1 MRKNKIV
8 LNIVSLIMMV
18 LILSGCGGGGVLPD
32 TTPDSGQGSE
42 DVLYI
47 KDTNPDSGLL
57 YLAGKEDGE
66 KVMSLG
72 SKDSQGNILEMN
84 GAVFINKLGEG
95 MAIEIDENCY
105 PTRMVDSEGNKLT
118 FENYTDSTVD
128 ITIYDFDGN
137 FIEGPFT
144 VDVDPDLLAQLNQ
157 LCSATRGIRELSR
170 DAHDVAKFLK
180 AASVGLKL
188 AGCAASILGAAPS
201 VGASLVFAGIACTS
215 AVVSLVEALNPDII
229 PLNEVSSTAA
239 GFTTNAVY
247 WIFNDKLS
255 PWGVGGWLT
264 GTASDMVEYAATKED
279 INEIHSQFIQALEDQ
294 DWEEAWRCCILDS
307 EAYNMVLDAEIAFA
321 NEGLDPDNTTV
332 DISFIDAGLLFVE
345 RPIAYVHHDAVIT
358 ITVEGYGTEVFEG
371 EGLYTEFEELY
382 ENKWRLTKSGILNL
396 LELGSQSDDSEEA
409 IDGEIYNIIAPD
421 NFALNTYYTAK
432 VYVENI
438 GDVAHTFTVRGLD
451 NYGSS
456 AIDFKEEEKSISL
469 EAGQTGYVSFEYQC
483 TGDTEDRGL
492 IFRLYENVNDE
503 PLEYID
509 QMTKIIQYSSGTTLP
524 APIGVDA
531 TDGTYTNRVYIDWDS
546 VDDASYFKVYRATSE
561 TGTKTALTDWQTTYY
576 SDYEVNPGTH
586 YFYFVKA
593 ATSSNGANASDYS
606 EPDEGWAYEGDG
618 PPNLPAPANVLASQG
633 TMDMVQI
640 AWSIVTGATH
650 YRVYRATS
658 ETGTKTAIE
667 GWGWITDNYTFDFLG
682 ITQGVHYFYF
692 VKAATDSIGSNASDY
707 SEYAEG
713 WTTGSY
719 DAIPTIYDPGS
730 SVNSGTPYTVSW
742 SDESADG
749 AEKYNLFEIES
760 TATSGT
766 LYTVYGTSKEFTHNV
781 DKDTTYYYKVRA
793 YSDGAWSSYSD
804 QVDMVV
810 KEVSCVFW
818 TASQSGDGA
827 GQKIDNW
834 DISDVVTGSKINFY
848 FDAMGIPDRWYIVYN
863 GVVVCWTGWRGD
875 ASYVGD
881 PLYPEGVISPGDG
894 QVLAVITKL
903 AGVDTLT
910 VSTDS
915 RDPDTAWDYRLET
928 ACK

>member
-1 MRKNKIV
+1 MLKKAILLFPILCMLV
-8 LNIVSLIMMV
+8 IMVS
-18 LILSGCGGGGVLPD
+18 CGGNPIIPQDEEESSIRITDMFWHPNTKIIEITLDPFSSTWGDWTMYINGEKIPMEGGPGNPVIRPNASLDESPTGLLVGTLPWVSPLTEVD
-32 TTPDSGQGSE
+32 FPCCGTLQFNIPGEGFTNEYEFNLINFGCETASEEECSQTPIPEPESSDDFILIQVKDPESNIIFIAGEKNEATVTILGEKNNQGE
-42 DVLYI
+42 PIKITGTLYI
-47 KDTNPDSGLL
+47 SKQGDGVFLEAGIDGL
-57 YLAGKEDGE
+57 
-66 KVMSLG
+66 
-72 SKDSQGNILEMN
+72 
-84 GAVFINKLGEG
+84 
-95 MAIEIDENCY
+95 
-105 PTRMVDSEGNKLT
+105 PTYIIDSEGNKIT
-118 FENYTDSTVD
+118 FENYSNSTVD
-128 ITIYDFDGN
+128 IALYDSN
-137 FIEGPFT
+137 ENLIEGPIT
-144 VDVDPDLLAQLNQ
+144 IDVNPQDLLEIKQLYDSSHLKQKYMPWWSNFIDIQ
-157 LCSATRGIRELSR
+157 FDWALDALAFANNGVGMIYENGDLVGYTKPWEREINFFDLLTEDNFIIIYEATFLSTIV
-170 DAHDVAKFLK
+170 DDL
-180 AASVGLKL
+180 SDLSDYMS
-188 AGCAASILGAAPS
+188 SIL
-201 VGASLVFAGIACTS
+201 
-215 AVVSLVEALNPDII
+215 DII
-229 PLNEVSSTAA
+229 AEANEYIDSVNSENHPPTISSLTANPSSVDISQS
-239 GFTTNAVY
+239 TT
-247 WIFNDKLS
+247 I
-255 PWGVGGWLT
+255 T
-264 GTASDMVEYAATKED
+264 CTASDQDGDTLTYNWTKT
-279 INEIHSQFIQALEDQ
+279 
-294 DWEEAWRCCILDS
+294 
-307 EAYNMVLDAEIAFA
+307 
-321 NEGLDPDNTTV
+321 G
-332 DISFIDAGLLFVE
+332 G
-345 RPIAYVHHDAVIT
+345 T
-358 ITVEGYGTEVFEG
+358 ITG
-371 EGLYTEFEELY
+371 
-382 ENKWRLTKSGILNL
+382 SG
-396 LELGSQSDDSEEA
+396 STVTWT
-409 IDGEIYNIIAPD
+409 APS
-421 NFALNTYYTAK
+421 
-432 VYVENI
+432 
-438 GDVAHTFTVRGLD
+438 TV
-451 NYGSS
+451 
-456 AIDFKEEEKSISL
+456 
-469 EAGQTGYVSFEYQC
+469 
-483 TGDTEDRGL
+483 
-492 IFRLYENVNDE
+492 
-503 PLEYID
+503 
-509 QMTKIIQYSSGTTLP
+509 
-524 APIGVDA
+524 
-531 TDGTYTNRVYIDWDS
+531 GTYTITCTVSDGELFDTQSFTIN
-546 VDDASYFKVYRATSE
+546 VD
-561 TGTKTALTDWQTTYY
+561 
-576 SDYEVNPGTH
+576 N
-586 YFYFVKA
+586 
-593 ATSSNGANASDYS
+593 
-606 EPDEGWAYEGDG
+606 DG

-667 GWGWITDNYTFDFLG
+667 GWGWITNNYAVDFLG

-719 DAIPTIYDPGS
+719 DVIPTIYDPGS

-848 FDAMGIPDRWYIVYN
+848 FDAMSIPDRWYIVYN